1 MKEFLRKPNP
11 LCHPFSCVN
20 LNVRIPKV
28 GYKQTWP
35 FLNRF
40 QDCRAT
46 MCFIFY
52 CGLSEWAISELHFN
66 LLRMVLTCMFWVSG
80 VSCIMLYL
88 NISYFLRYL
97 NQHLGV
103 KFSPFCIIFHTF
115 LVSDAIS
122 EKKEITSIFSPQ
134 MQCATP
140 IGWSWYATSI
150 HRQSLIFLP
159 TTKILLAI
167 SMQIWT
173 LLSSQENIQPTF
185 Q

>member
-1 MKEFLRKPNP
+1 MCQWIKPRSSPRFYFQIIQFCISSLLYFDQLSGAVCTQKLFKILVLQFSTLYIGIGWILANFHKKEYTILENYKKNFSKIIWRTKEFLPKPDL

-88 NISYFLRYL
+88 N
-97 NQHLGV
+97 H
-103 KFSPFCIIFHTF
+103 
-115 LVSDAIS
+115 
-122 EKKEITSIFSPQ
+122 
-134 MQCATP
+134 
-140 IGWSWYATSI
+140 
-150 HRQSLIFLP
+150 
-159 TTKILLAI
+159 IL
-167 SMQIWT
+167 
-173 LLSSQENIQPTF
+173 
-185 Q
+185 